1 LSDPLTVDI
10 VAADRMVWSGE
21 ATIVLTR
28 TVAGDIGI
36 LANHAPIL
44 SVIVP
49 GTVEIRTPE
58 GGYHVFAV
66 DTGFISVAKNHV
78 SILAEYAE
86 PAEEVDVNRA
96 QAELDAARGAG
107 DDGDGDGDRQAVIA
121 RADARLRAAEKA
133 R

>member
-1 LSDPLTVDI
+1 MSDPLSVDI
-10 VAADRMVWSGE
+10 VAADRMVWEGQ

-28 TVAGDIGI
+28 TAAGDIGI

-44 SVIVP
+44 SVLVP

-58 GGYHVFAV
+58 GGYHAFAV
-66 DTGFISVAKNHV
+66 DTGFISVAMNHV

-86 PAEEVDVNRA
+86 PAEDVDVNQA
-96 QAELDAARGAG
+96 QADLDAARGAG
-107 DDGDGDGDRQAVIA
+107 DDEGDRAASIA
-121 RADARLRAAEKA
+121 LAEAKLRAAEKA

>member
-49 GTVEIRTPE
+49 GTVEIRTPD
-58 GGYHVFAV
+58 GGYLVFAV

-86 PAEEVDVNRA
+86 PAEDVDVSQA
-96 QAELDAARGAG
+96 QADLDAARGAG
-107 DDGDGDGDRQAVIA
+107 DDDEGDQEAAIA
-121 RADARLRAAEKA
+121 RAEARLRAAEKA

>member
-1 LSDPLTVDI
+1 LSDPLSVDI

-28 TVAGDIGI
+28 TTAGDIGV

-49 GTVEIRTPE
+49 GTVEIRTPD
-58 GGYHVFAV
+58 GGYHVFAI
-66 DTGFISVAKNHV
+66 DTGFLSVAKNHI

-86 PAEEVDVNRA
+86 PAEEIDVQRA
-96 QAELDAARGAG
+96 QADLDAARSGD
-107 DDGDGDGDRQAVIA
+107 DDGDQQPAIA
-121 RADARLRAAEKA
+121 RAEARLRAAEKA

>member
-1 LSDPLTVDI
+1 LSDPLTIDV

-28 TVAGDIGI
+28 TVAGDIGV
-36 LANHAPIL
+36 LANHTPIL

-49 GTVEIRTPE
+49 GTVEVRTPD

-86 PAEEVDVNRA
+86 PAEEVDISGA
-96 QAELDAARGAG
+96 QADLDRARSASDEGGDQAAA
-107 DDGDGDGDRQAVIA
+107 IA
-121 RADARLRAAEKA
+121 RAEARLRAAEKA

>member
-1 LSDPLTVDI
+1 VSDPLSVDI

-28 TVAGDIGI
+28 TVAGEIGI

-58 GGYHVFAV
+58 GAYHVFAV
-66 DTGFISVAKNHV
+66 DTGFISVAKNHI
-78 SILAEYAE
+78 SILAEFAE
-86 PAEEVDVNRA
+86 SADEVDVNRA
-96 QAELDAARGAG
+96 QADLDAARSGGEGADEADQRG
-107 DDGDGDGDRQAVIA
+107 AIA
-121 RADARLRAAEKA
+121 RAEARLRAAEKA

>member
-1 LSDPLTVDI
+1 MSDPLSVDI

-28 TVAGDIGI
+28 TADGDIGI
-36 LANHAPIL
+36 LANHTPIL
-44 SVIVP
+44 SVLVP
-49 GTVEIRTPE
+49 GTVEIRTPD
-58 GGYHVFAV
+58 GGYQAYAV

-86 PAEEVDVNRA
+86 PAEDIDVGQA
-96 QAELDAARGAG
+96 QSDLEEAQRAG
-107 DDGDGDGDRQAVIA
+107 DDDPGKDAAIA
-121 RADARLRAAEKA
+121 LAEARLRAAEKA

>member
-49 GTVEIRTPE
+49 GTVEIRTPD
-58 GGYHVFAV
+58 GGYNVFAV

-86 PAEEVDVNRA
+86 PAEDVDVGQA
-96 QAELDAARGAG
+96 QADLDAARGAG
-107 DDGDGDGDRQAVIA
+107 DDDEGDHEARIA
-121 RADARLRAAEKA
+121 RAEARLRAAEKA